1 MGGFMELIR
10 VEHISKHFK
19 KIQAVDDI
27 SFHVGKGEIL
37 GLLGPNGAGKSTTI
51 SMISTLLK
59 PDSGDIYYADTS
71 ITDKPKVIQES
82 LGYVPQEIALYP
94 MLSGKDN
101 LSFWGRNYG
110 IKGDRLKQKMEE
122 ISEVIGIK
130 ERLKDKVKTYSG
142 GMKRRLNIGVALLHD
157 PEIIIMD
164 EPTVGIDPQSRK
176 HILDTVLAL
185 NKQGMT
191 VIYTSHYME
200 EVEYLCDRICIM
212 DQGKIIADGTK
223 AQLIEQYDKTH
234 GIKLKTESNGPEL
247 LNKIKSLPHVL
258 SVTQSE
264 ETREITVR
272 SSEDKWVFKNIID
285 LLHEENV
292 GILSMEF
299 EQPNLETVF
308 LNLTGRVLRD

>member
-1 MGGFMELIR
+1 MELIR
-10 VEHISKHFK
+10 VEHISKYFK
-19 KIQAVDDI
+19 KIKAVDDI
-27 SFHVGKGEIL
+27 SFGVNKGEIL

-59 PDSGDIYYADTS
+59 PDSGGIFYADTN
-71 ITDKPKVIQES
+71 ILQKPKVIQES

-94 MLSGKDN
+94 MLTGKDN

-110 IKGDRLKQKMEE
+110 VKGEQLKKKIDE
-122 ISEVIGIK
+122 ISEIIGIRD
-130 ERLKDKVKTYSG
+130 RLKDKVKTYSG
-142 GMKRRLNIGVALLHD
+142 GMKRRLNIGAALLHD
-157 PEIIIMD
+157 PELIIMD

-223 AQLIEQYDKTH
+223 AQLIEQYDKTR

-247 LNKIKSLPHVL
+247 LSRMKAIPHVL
-258 SVTQSE
+258 SVTQE
-264 ETREITVR
+264 EESKEILIR
-272 SSEDKWVFKNIID
+272 SNEDKWVFKNIID
-285 LLHEENV
+285 LLHEENI